1 MKKRIW
7 LPLVFLC
14 LVAFA
19 GIALA
24 DTKQSSLNGMKV
36 ESSYNL
42 EKDGSAAYASLWTS
56 QNVYSWSISVTAY
69 AVDPLTG
76 EVRKTARTEK
86 GEDGN
91 GTAFAVRAA
100 GGEFLY
106 QVNYRDEVQTVDQ
119 DGRPA
124 GKLTCNDKTVW
135 KWTMPEKVPTPTVAP
150 TAAPTNTPIVTAT
163 PSPTPVVYPV
173 SNHITWATHFAS
185 FRPDNEDQLAINKK
199 LYELGLDCA
208 IDFVPMETYSGEETK
223 FWLKKMKNAGTV
235 PDILNTGIWD
245 NFGEVPGIV
254 ESTAYIKE
262 NLLPLNDYLA
272 TQEGAKLYDCFPE
285 MQWKGAEIA
294 GVNYTIPTHYSRGY
308 FLWVKDEYANRF
320 ANFDGTYDSLL
331 KIRDSIGN
339 PELQIVIS
347 GIDNKLAS
355 AMLGYSSYLQ
365 YSYDTKTHQLIP
377 FGGYEDGVKIW
388 NRLFR
393 DVTDGTIL
401 DRYTTASAANIK
413 EDKILAEV
421 VSEWKNPPKGYTVIR
436 LSSDAYSPSFSG
448 QLGVYK
454 DSQQKELALRVLTV
468 CMSDPEIVEMLRAH
482 YWKAQSYTEEI
493 ALRKQEKAPELAG
506 FIPNLTD
513 AQWKLFYDT
522 SKQFDTSQQ
531 YGLLYTHAN
540 SGVTKLAKDFNAAKV
555 FGQLAGKEREELMAE
570 INRQIAEFLAAKQ

>member
-7 LPLVFLC
+7 LPLICLC
-14 LVAFA
+14 LIAFA

-24 DTKQSSLNGMKV
+24 DTYTSAMNDINV

-42 EKDGSAAYASLWTS
+42 ERDGSAAYASLWAS
-56 QNVYSWSISVTAY
+56 QNVDAWSISVVAY
-69 AVDPLTG
+69 AIDPLTG
-76 EVRKTARTEK
+76 EVRKTARVEQ

-106 QVNYRDEVQTVDQ
+106 QLNYKDETKKLNQNGRDEGVLSTNS
-119 DGRPA
+119 
-124 GKLTCNDKTVW
+124 KMVW
-135 KWTMPEKVPTPTVAP
+135 KWNMPAKVPSPTTAP
-150 TAAPTNTPIVTAT
+150 TAAPSNTPIVTAT

-173 SNHITWATHFAS
+173 SNHITWGMHFSS
-185 FRPDNEDQLAINKK
+185 FMPDNEDQLAINKK

-208 IDFVPMETYSGEETK
+208 IDFVPMETYSGEETA
-223 FWLKKMKNAGTV
+223 FWFKKMEKAGMV

-245 NFGEVPGIV
+245 DYGNVPGIV
-254 ESTAYIKE
+254 GSTAYIKAHF
-262 NLLPLNDYLA
+262 LPLNDYLA

-436 LSSDAYSPSFSG
+436 LSSDAYSPNFSG

-454 DSQQKELALRVLTV
+454 DSQQKELALRVITV
-468 CMSDPEIVEMLRAH
+468 CMSDPEIVEMLRGH
-482 YWKAQSYTEEI
+482 YWKAQDYAEGI
-493 ALRKQEKAPELAG
+493 ALRKEEKAPELAG

-513 AQWKLFYDT
+513 AQWKLFIDT
-522 SKQFDTSQQ
+522 SKKFDTSLQ

-555 FGQLAGKEREELMAE
+555 FGQLAGQEQNELMAE
-570 INRQIAEFLAAKQ
+570 INRQIAEFLAVKQ